1 MLLPAR
7 RVYGGSEVAAFVE
20 ENKERFTLK
29 LNSDDNYGLE
39 VDVHA
44 GDLLCVPRCWW
55 HQVQGAS
62 AGLSAAA
69 NFFYAVHDTSLAQP
83 RAAHGTVLGEHL
95 GVVLQSFQE

>member
-1 MLLPAR
+1 MASGPR
-7 RVYGGSEVAAFVE
+7 RPGIACC
-20 ENKERFTLK
+20 
-29 LNSDDNYGLE
+29 E

-69 NFFYAVHDTSLAQP
+69 NFFYAVHDTSPP
-83 RAAHGTVLGEHL
+83 RCLNSREQLVDSRSCVRILKGT
-95 GVVLQSFQE
+95 SFIGLTG